1 MGATMYLMTCPDDP
15 SDELLAPAL
24 TVAIDRDIQLM
35 QLTGTALTSGHP
47 VTHAVL
53 QAPEGGPLRERRLS
67 SGPYIHPLCHRHGTK
82 GGEGR

>member
-1 MGATMYLMTCPDDP
+1 MYLITCPDHP

-35 QLTGTALTSGHP
+35 QLTGMALASGHP

-53 QAPEGGPLRERRLS
+53 QAPPEGEATPGAAAE
-67 SGPYIHPLCHRHGTK
+67 
-82 GGEGR
+82 